1 VTTGIDKQIV
11 TLERLAA
18 IDATIK
24 ELTQGKQKW
33 QGELDGVR
41 QELSELEARL
51 AADQASIT
59 EMEKTRGDC
68 IQEMRNVSGQIDRSR
83 ERLQRARNE
92 RESNAA
98 ERELDELRKIQR
110 DRDDEVK
117 KLQELTAAARTS
129 TVESEQRREELQ
141 ATLDGSLEGTM
152 STIGELDA
160 ELAAKQKDREAVK
173 ADLPNMVGRRYE
185 RLHERGKVP
194 IAKTT
199 DGTCLGCFVKLP
211 PMMFHNMLS
220 RTKFDECPQCHRIIY
235 YVPPPTKEELEAAE
249 AAKALELQTAG
260 EAEAGAEGDA
270 ASDGDQAGKST

>member
-1 VTTGIDKQIV
+1 MSIDKQIE

-24 ELTQGKQKW
+24 ELSEGKQKW

-41 QELSELEARL
+41 QELEQLDERL
-51 AADQASIT
+51 LADRTSIE
-59 EMEKTRGDC
+59 EMEKTRGDLV
-68 IQEMRNVSGQIDRSR
+68 QEMRNVSGQIDRSR

-129 TVESEQRREELQ
+129 IAESEERRAELQ

-152 STIGELDA
+152 STIGELDTA
-160 ELAAKQKDREAVK
+160 LEGKQKDREAVK
-173 ADLPNMVGRRYE
+173 KDLPNMVGRRYE
-185 RLHERGKVP
+185 RLHGRGKVP

-220 RTKFDECPQCHRIIY
+220 RTKFEECPQCHRIIY
-235 YVPPPTKEELEAAE
+235 YVPPPTEEELAAAKAAEEAAAAE
-249 AAKALELQTAG
+249 AAE
-260 EAEAGAEGDA
+260 GAASEGDGDGEQSDE
-270 ASDGDQAGKST
+270 ASS